1 MIKEKSVFVIH
12 YPLLDGL
19 TNSADIMD
27 LNQHDERKIKKSTS
41 PIALFVSVKPSETE
55 PYQLKPVAIQLDAN
69 SGKNIISELRWSS
82 WKPDLFYSCM
92 ERSDAIMYAIAYAIL
107 NSMKNLRFDKEG
119 YFHVLVFYGLF
130 YKRNRKHF
138 SCVIVTL

>member
-69 SGKNIISELRWSS
+69 SGKNIISELR
-82 WKPDLFYSCM
+82 
-92 ERSDAIMYAIAYAIL
+92 
-107 NSMKNLRFDKEG
+107 
-119 YFHVLVFYGLF
+119 
-130 YKRNRKHF
+130 
-138 SCVIVTL
+138 